1 MSSKKS
7 PPEQNGP
14 PSAVAIFATYGI
26 LGAALSFF
34 CGHDPGYVPENLVA
48 ELCPSII
55 VISLFLVT
63 YSLYDVMACGVTR
76 AARQDLTK
84 KYDDTVRTTTPEAVH
99 LAERAQAN
107 QVEQM
112 PLFLVATI
120 TFSALVNGK
129 VGATLAMMWSILRR
143 LYASRYRNSVG
154 VPPQDKGLATYTLPC
169 YFILNAMLM
178 SSAVHALRWVLLRL

>member
-7 PPEQNGP
+7 PPAAP
-14 PSAVAIFATYGI
+14 PSPIAIFVTYGI
-26 LGAALSFF
+26 LGAALSFSF
-34 CGHDPGYVPENLVA
+34 GHDPGYVPDNLVA

-63 YSLYDVMACGVTR
+63 YSLYDVMECGVTR
-76 AARQDLTK
+76 AAHQDLTK

-99 LAERAQAN
+99 LAERVQAN

-120 TFSALVNGK
+120 TFSVLVNGK
-129 VGATLAMMWSILRR
+129 VGAVLAVLWSILRR

-154 VPPQDKGLATYTLPC
+154 IPPQEKGLATYTLPC

-178 SSAVHALRWVLLRL
+178 SSAIHALRWVLL